1 MKKTLSLFL
10 SAVFLLCFSSSADV
24 RISAHDQ
31 PDTEFIFEYVIPDL
45 SFETIAP
52 GVKKLIEADR
62 EDGYGRYVITGKVTV
77 REDTVIPEGVN
88 LYIRDG
94 GSLIIK
100 NGAEVTS
107 SGKIV
112 LERGGKLFVTNGT
125 LTANGTFYNYGKLTV
140 RKNGVFRCY
149 SPYSGNAGSRIVL
162 EGEAYFGR
170 LALSDAVRKIQKIDS
185 EFHLKNYCIESYNYV
200 QTGGHIYFYYCI
212 GNVRTDYYY
221 RTRTDTDN
229 PIYGRK
235 KLTLE
240 TVYSD
245 EIRKKISEAAK
256 KDYSENTAELS
267 VQTANLFQL
276 DTSYQYSYKKDRL
289 TCEWT
294 WFEYDSRPDS
304 EQWMEKLR
312 EKERIDF

>member
-10 SAVFLLCFSSSADV
+10 SAVFLLCFSSGADV
-24 RISAHDQ
+24 RISAHE
-31 PDTEFIFEYVIPDL
+31 PDTEFVFKYSIPDL
-45 SFETIAP
+45 SFEPVAP
-52 GVKKLIEADR
+52 GVEKLIEADC
-62 EDGYGRYVITGKVTV
+62 EDGYGTYVITGKVTV
-77 REDTVIPEGVN
+77 REDTVIPEGIS

-100 NGAEVTS
+100 NGAEITS

-112 LERGGKLFVTNGT
+112 LERGGKLFVTDGT

-162 EGEAYFGR
+162 EGEAYFGW
-170 LALSDAVRKIQKIDS
+170 LALGDAVRRIQKIDP
-185 EFHLKNYCIESYNYV
+185 EFRLKNYCIESYNYE
-200 QTGGHIYFYYCI
+200 QIYFYYCI

-221 RTRTDTDN
+221 RTRTDMNN
-229 PIYGRK
+229 PKYERK
-235 KLTLE
+235 KLDLKM
-240 TVYSD
+240 VYSG
-245 EIRKKISEAAK
+245 ENRKKVSEAAE
-256 KDYSENTAELS
+256 KDYSEYAAEIS

-304 EQWMEKLR
+304 EQWREGLR